1 LRVLG
6 SIILKGERMKIF
18 LLAALV
24 ATSSAL
30 YAQERHLDCSKARD
44 PKACEER
51 VAKMKATHAQAEKAC
66 EGRQGA
72 ERRECMVKSM
82 CAQQKDPKACE
93 ERASK
98 AKGMHRDARAA
109 CEGKQGAE
117 HQECMVKQMCAESKD
132 PAKCEALGK
141 ERLARREKIREACKD
156 KRGEE
161 LKACIREHRS
171 PK

>member
-1 LRVLG
+1 
-6 SIILKGERMKIF
+6 MKIF

-24 ATSSAL
+24 ATSSAA
-30 YAQERHLDCSKARD
+30 YAQDRHLDCSKARD

-51 VAKMKATHAQAEKAC
+51 VAKMKATHSQAEKAC
-66 EGRQGA
+66 EGKQGV
-72 ERRECMVKSM
+72 ERR
-82 CAQQKDPKACE
+82 
-93 ERASK
+93 
-98 AKGMHRDARAA
+98 
-109 CEGKQGAE
+109 
-117 HQECMVKQMCAESKD
+117 ECMVKQMCAESKD
-132 PAKCEALGK
+132 AAKCEALGK